1 MSSKFQ
7 DGFAST
13 TVRGIPLTQAYP
25 GEVFYV
31 SNSSVPTKNGVGGT
45 DSSSRGSYNRPFAT
59 IDYAIG
65 KCTASRGDIIA
76 VLPGYTQDIA
86 GAAGIAL
93 DVAGVAIVGLGAGSL
108 RPQLTG
114 TATGSTFAITAA
126 DCALVNLEFVG
137 GVIDQTTFMTLSAAA
152 TGTSLE
158 SCWFNDSTD
167 LNWLDCITLTT
178 LVDDI
183 SFIGC
188 TFEGNDAQNNAMIT
202 GVAHDRW
209 YMEDCRF
216 YQNVAQAAAAA
227 LIIGN
232 AVTSSVWKNCNFRS
246 NVDGALFIANAGAN
260 TGLISRCNFSS
271 IDVAGAQTTHTSSG
285 MQFFEC
291 YTSGD
296 ADQWGLVCGDTAVYS

>member
-1 MSSKFQ
+1 MSSNFQ

-31 SNSSVPTKNGVGGT
+31 SNSSVMTKNGVKGVDT
-45 DSSSRGSYNRPFAT
+45 SSSGSYNRPFAT

-76 VLPGYTQDIA
+76 VLPGYTQNIT

-114 TATGSTFAITAA
+114 TATASTFAITAA
-126 DCALVNLEFVG
+126 NCALINLEFLG
-137 GVIDQTTFMTLSAAA
+137 GAEDQTTWMTLSAAA
-152 TGTSLE
+152 TGASLE
-158 SCWFNDSTD
+158 KCWFIDADS
-167 LNWLDCITLTT
+167 LNWIDCITLTT
-178 LVDDI
+178 ALSDI

-188 TFEGNDAQNNAMIT
+188 TWDGNDESNNAMIT
-202 GVAHDRW
+202 GAAHDRW

-216 YQNVAQAAAAA
+216 YQNLAQATATA
-227 LIIGN
+227 LLVGS
-232 AVTSSVWKNCNFRS
+232 AVTSSVWKNCSFRS
-246 NVDGALFIANAGAN
+246 KIDGALFIALAGAN

-271 IDVAGAQTTHTSSG
+271 LDDAGAQTTHVSSG

-291 YTSGD
+291 YTAGD